1 MKKFLSLTLVL
12 AMLAAMLCIPTFAAT
27 LPDPFDIPVKLGLS
41 GEVIHKYSVD
51 IEYGDMTFK
60 YNASGSEWNV
70 SENGYSYSSNESSWT
85 TDTRTVTIYNHSDLA
100 IGYTVTMVEDPKYKD
115 ALDYTLTGATHQL
128 AACTTST
135 PYGTIKGTVDVT
147 VSGSLPSG
155 AANNDP
161 LGTLK
166 VTFTAIP

>member
-27 LPDPFDIPVKLGLS
+27 LPGPQDIPVYLELS

-60 YNASGSEWNV
+60 YSSGSEWNV
-70 SENGYSYSSNESSWT
+70 IENQGYSYSSSEGSWT
-85 TDTRTVTIYNHSDLA
+85 EDTRTVTIYNHSDLA
-100 IGYTVTMVEDPKYKD
+100 IGYTVSMVEDPKYKD
-115 ALDYTLTGATHQL
+115 ALDYTLTGATNQL

-135 PYGTIKGTVDVT
+135 PYGTIKGTVDVK

-166 VTFTAIP
+166 VTFTAVP